1 MKIRFRTMQVVASLF
16 TLLLAVTTVNA
27 QGDSS
32 PVLQR
37 IAKTKI
43 LRVGMTGEQ
52 PPFNVKNRDGKLIG
66 VDVDLGQALARS
78 MGVTLEIV
86 EMPFAK
92 LLPALEDGK
101 VDIVMSGMTITLQR
115 NVRVPFVGPYHV
127 SGKSMLAKSDT
138 LAAMQSAKELNTDK
152 WKIAVLRGST
162 SEEFVKSRLG
172 KTKLTT
178 TVNYDEAIDLLLEGK
193 VDAVVADAP
202 VCALTIMR
210 YPDAGLV
217 RLHKPLTI
225 EPIGI
230 AIAPGDALLVNLVG
244 NYLQALRASGILEQ
258 LQKKWFEDGAWLVQL
273 P

>member
-1 MKIRFRTMQVVASLF
+1 MQVVASLF

-127 SGKSMLAKSDT
+127 SGKSTPVSLYTTSFASLATDLTVPAMPQLAPRVSSMTYGYMATAMRPCNVPLPLVEAARCPHSASVWMKRKS
-138 LAAMQSAKELNTDK
+138 ACS
-152 WKIAVLRGST
+152 WR
-162 SEEFVKSRLG
+162 
-172 KTKLTT
+172 
-178 TVNYDEAIDLLLEGK
+178 
-193 VDAVVADAP
+193 
-202 VCALTIMR
+202 C
-210 YPDAGLV
+210 
-217 RLHKPLTI
+217 
-225 EPIGI
+225 
-230 AIAPGDALLVNLVG
+230 
-244 NYLQALRASGILEQ
+244 
-258 LQKKWFEDGAWLVQL
+258 
-273 P
+273 